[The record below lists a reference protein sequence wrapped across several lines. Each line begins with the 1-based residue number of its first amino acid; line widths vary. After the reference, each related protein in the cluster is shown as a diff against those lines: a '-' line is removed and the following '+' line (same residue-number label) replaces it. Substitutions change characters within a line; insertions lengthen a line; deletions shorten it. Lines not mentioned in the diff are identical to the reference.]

1 MVESQSKP
9 DGRHATRAALS
20 LLEDRSMTAEQP
32 PIVLS
37 SRDLARLE
45 QLLDSPAL
53 KRLPA
58 AQALAEELERA
69 TICAPDAV
77 PADVVTMNSVVT
89 CVDEASGE
97 SRRVVLV
104 YPRDADMAAAKV
116 SVLAPVG
123 SALLGL
129 SVGHSIRWPA
139 PGGRFLRMRV
149 TAIDYQPEAA
159 GHHGR

>member
-1 MVESQSKP
+1 MN
-9 DGRHATRAALS
+9 T
-20 LLEDRSMTAEQP
+20 EQP

-37 SRDLARLE
+37 SRDLSRLE
-45 QLLDSPAL
+45 QLLESPAL

-58 AQALAEELERA
+58 AMALAGELERA
-69 TICAPDAV
+69 TVCPPEAV

-89 CVDEASGE
+89 CVDESSGE
-97 SRRVVLV
+97 SHRVVLV
-104 YPRDADMAAAKV
+104 YPRDADMAADKV

-129 SVGHSIRWPA
+129 AVGHSIRWPA

-149 TAIDYQPEAA
+149 TSVDYQPEAA
-159 GHHGR
+159 GHPAR

>member
-1 MVESQSKP
+1 MN
-9 DGRHATRAALS
+9 
-20 LLEDRSMTAEQP
+20 AEQP

-45 QLLDSPAL
+45 QLLESPAL

-58 AQALAEELERA
+58 AMALAGELERA
-69 TICAPDAV
+69 TVCAPEAV

-97 SRRVVLV
+97 SHRVVLV
-104 YPRDADMAAAKV
+104 YPRDADMAADKV

-129 SVGHSIRWPA
+129 AVGHSIRWPA
-139 PGGRFLRMRV
+139 PGGRSLRMRV
-149 TAIDYQPEAA
+149 TSVDYQPEST
-159 GHHGR
+159 GHATR

>member
-1 MVESQSKP
+1 
-9 DGRHATRAALS
+9 
-20 LLEDRSMTAEQP
+20 MTAEQP

-58 AQALAEELERA
+58 ALALAGELERA
-69 TICAPDAV
+69 TVCAPEAV

-104 YPRDADMAAAKV
+104 YPRDADMAADKV

-129 SVGHSIRWPA
+129 AVGHSIRWPA

-149 TAIDYQPEAA
+149 TSVDYQPEAA
-159 GHHGR
+159 GHPGR